1 MSSSYQ
7 IRLYDT
13 VIGESGLETYDPP
26 NGLVSGVVT
35 FHSIESGY
43 DFLSAYCK
51 ETDAQINADIDELKF
66 IEAESIRGLNV
77 ADLQG
82 LPVNAE
88 KITIRGLDS
97 GTFEI
102 ELTGIPDNEYQQQF
116 PEYIEAYEKLFT
128 LKLGNN

>member
-7 IRLYDT
+7 IKLYDI
-13 VIGESGLETYDPP
+13 VIGHSDLETYDPP
-26 NGLVSGVVT
+26 NGLVSGVIT
-35 FHSIESGY
+35 FQGIESGY

-51 ETDAQINADIDELKF
+51 ETEAQINADIDELKF

-77 ADLQG
+77 TDLQDH
-82 LPVNAE
+82 PVNAE

-102 ELTGIPDNEYQQQF
+102 ELTGIPLNEYQQQF
-116 PEYIEAYEKLFT
+116 PQYVEAYEKLFT
-128 LKLGNN
+128 LKLSNN